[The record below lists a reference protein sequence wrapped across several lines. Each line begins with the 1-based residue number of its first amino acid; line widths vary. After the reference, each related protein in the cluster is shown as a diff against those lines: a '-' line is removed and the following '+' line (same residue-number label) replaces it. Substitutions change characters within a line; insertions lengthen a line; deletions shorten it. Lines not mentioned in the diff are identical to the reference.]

1 MPELP
6 EVEVTRCGLIPHV
19 VGRCISRVVVRRRD
33 LRQAITRSMATELE
47 NNHIHAIRRRGKYLL
62 FDCER
67 GTLLLHLGM
76 SGSLRV
82 LKVGTPPTAHDHVDW
97 VFESGTLLRFR
108 DVRRFGLI
116 LWITTDPLEHE
127 LLIMLGPEPLSDQF
141 HGDYLY
147 EKSKGR
153 KTCVKNFLMDARTVA
168 GVGNIYANEALFA
181 GGVHPLRQAGKI
193 SRKRY
198 VRLVEAIR
206 EVLTQALR
214 AGGTSLRDFVRENS
228 EPGYFQRQLRVYARA
243 GEPCVQCGKTL
254 KRRCVSAR
262 STFYCVYCQR

>member
-19 VGRCISRVVVRRRD
+19 VGRCISKVVVRRRD
-33 LRQAITRSMATELE
+33 LRQTITRGMVTGLKNSR
-47 NNHIHAIRRRGKYLL
+47 IHAIRRRGKYLL

-76 SGSLRV
+76 SGSLRI
-82 LKVGTPPTAHDHVDW
+82 LKSGTPPTAHDHVDW
-97 VFESGTLLRFR
+97 VFEDKTLLRFR

-116 LWITTDPLEHE
+116 LWITTNPLEHK
-127 LLIMLGPEPLSDQF
+127 LLRALGPEPLGDQF

-153 KTCVKNFLMDARTVA
+153 KICVKSFLMDAHTVV
-168 GVGNIYANEALFA
+168 GVGNIYANEALFV

-193 SRKRY
+193 SRTRY
-198 VRLVEAIR
+198 VRLVEAIQ
-206 EVLTQALR
+206 EVLTQALQ

-243 GEPCVQCGKTL
+243 GEPCVQCGKAL

-262 STFYCVYCQR
+262 GTFYCDYCQH